1 MAKKELK
8 MRAVVVPTPTV
19 VVSAY
24 NENGKAEAC
33 TLAFYMVSSHVPPCV
48 TIAIN
53 ATQKRKTLQGILHH
67 KAFVVGFPG
76 TDQIKEAD
84 YLGVESGYNTDKLK
98 NTWRTPSSLARS

>member
-8 MRAVVVPTPTV
+8 LHAVVAPTQTV

-24 NENGKAEAC
+24 DQDGKADAC

-53 ATQKRKTLQGILHH
+53 ATQKRKHSEICWQQKRLSLGSQ
-67 KAFVVGFPG
+67 A
-76 TDQIKEAD
+76 QI
-84 YLGVESGYNTDKLK
+84 
-98 NTWRTPSSLARS
+98 R